1 MKMTLTLTTSKR
13 LKLFVKTIKS
23 FVEKCDDYHIINEIY
38 HYDDSSSYEDRI
50 EMFNLISQLFPKAKI
65 ISHYFEPDSFID
77 KKRHARIMRIWKDNL
92 YFSNNQFLFHLEDD
106 WEFVKRFSLQEALPV
121 FEKLNV
127 VYVGFTQKLRQFPK
141 NYQIQ
146 LVGNFWEWVY
156 DKTKDVQE
164 NLFLDLDEME
174 EHKNP
179 DYWCYFVN
187 WPHFSFRPG
196 IHRISELISMLNFSL
211 EDEHFEVEFGLRYSE
226 KFISFNHIDK
236 IVKHIGDEVSSY
248 DLNNSLR

>member
-23 FVEKCDDYHIINEIY
+23 FVEMCDDYHIINEIY

-106 WEFVKRFSLQEALPV
+106 WKFIRKFNLSDTIKILESP
-121 FEKLNV
+121 NV
-127 VYVGFTQKLRQFPK
+127 NYVGFSQQLRELPEK
-141 NYQIQ
+141 YNTEI
-146 LVGNFWEWVY
+146 LGDFWMWIY
-156 DKTKDVQE
+156 DKDKPLQD
-164 NLFLDLDEME
+164 NLFLDSTEME
-174 EHKNP
+174 SHPNP
-179 DYWCYFVN
+179 NYWCYFIN
-187 WPHFSFRPG
+187 WPHFSLRPG
-196 IHRISELISMLNFSL
+196 VHKVSELISMGNFSV
-211 EDEHFEVEFGLRYSE
+211 DDVHFELEFALRYS
-226 KFISFNHIDK
+226 KNFVSFNHVEK
-236 IVKHIGDEVSSY
+236 IVKHIGDELSSY